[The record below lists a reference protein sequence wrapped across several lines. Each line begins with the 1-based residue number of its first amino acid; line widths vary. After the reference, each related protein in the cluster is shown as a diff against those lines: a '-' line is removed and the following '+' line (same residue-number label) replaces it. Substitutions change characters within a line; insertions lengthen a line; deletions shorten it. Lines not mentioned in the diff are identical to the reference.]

1 MDIISKEKLL
11 QLIESRQGKAISI
24 YMPAFQAEP
33 EARQNPIRLKNLFNE
48 AKALLMG
55 SGMDSNDIQHF
66 TKPLADLLEN
76 ESFWQDKDEGLALF
90 LDANELRIY
99 NLPNHFEEFVE
110 CGDMFYIAPLIPIY
124 EGDGQFFLLSLDK
137 QRPKIYKGSK
147 YRLAQ
152 VEDIELPD
160 SLRTLF
166 DSFYE
171 FHEHIQFHS
180 KTRSPSP
187 DVSQATGE
195 RQGIFF
201 GHGGDDFDENAE
213 IRNYYHQ
220 FDEALKDYLGDK
232 DAPLVLAG
240 VGFLHPIYKEANSY
254 PYLME
259 DGITK
264 DVGQLPIEELQE
276 ESWKIVQNQYKS
288 NVKQALNVY
297 YTMQDSGEKTTQN
310 IEMIVS
316 SAYFKRV
323 NTLFLAEN
331 VHVWG
336 KFNPDDNKVILDK
349 TQSSENQDLLNLAA
363 VHTLLNGG
371 NVLMLKKEEI
381 PGKAD
386 AAAIL
391 RY

>member
-1 MDIISKEKLL
+1 MDIISKDSLL
-11 QLIESRQGKAISI
+11 QLIESREGKTISI
-24 YMPAFQAEP
+24 YMPAFLAEP
-33 EARQNPIRLKNLFNE
+33 GARQNPIRLKNLLND
-48 AKALLMG
+48 AKGLLRG
-55 SGMDSNDIQHF
+55 SGMETNAIQHF
-66 TKPLADLLEN
+66 TKPLADLLDDEG
-76 ESFWQDKDEGLALF
+76 FWRDKDEGLALF
-90 LDANELRIY
+90 LDENKLQVY
-99 NLPNHFEEFVE
+99 NLPKQFEEFVDF
-110 CGDMFYIAPLIPIY
+110 GDMFYIAPLIPIY

-147 YRLAQ
+147 YRLEQ
-152 VEDIELPD
+152 VDEVELPD
-160 SLRTLF
+160 SLQTLF
-166 DSFYE
+166 DEFYE
-171 FHEHIQFHS
+171 FHEHVQFHS

-187 DVSQATGE
+187 DVSQATGD
-195 RQGIFF
+195 RQGVFF

-220 FDEALKDYLGDK
+220 FDGALQNYLGDK
-232 DAPLVLAG
+232 DAPMVLAG

-254 PYLME
+254 PNLVE

-264 DVGQLPIEELQE
+264 DVGQMPIEELQQ
-276 ESWKIVQNQYKS
+276 ESWKIVQNQYQS

-323 NTLFLAEN
+323 NTLFIAEN

-336 KFNPDDNKVILDK
+336 KFDPDDNKVNLEK
-349 TQSSENQDLLNLAA
+349 TQSPENQELLNLAA

-381 PGKAD
+381 PGNAD